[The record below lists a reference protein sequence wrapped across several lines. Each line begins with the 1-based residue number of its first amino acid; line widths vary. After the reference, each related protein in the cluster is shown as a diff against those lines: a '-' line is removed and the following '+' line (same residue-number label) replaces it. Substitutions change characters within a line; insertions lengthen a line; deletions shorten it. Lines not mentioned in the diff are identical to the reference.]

1 MSFSNRGKYISMETH
16 FMICTLYIIHF
27 QMHFFYHAERMSL
40 SVNFFFLLNISIIT
54 L

>member
-1 MSFSNRGKYISMETH
+1 MSFSNREKYISMETH

-27 QMHFFYHAERMSL
+27 QMHFFDHAERMSL
-40 SVNFFFLLNISIIT
+40 SVNLLNISIIT